1 MAKKAEEESQK
12 MEVHVSPEVKKGVY
26 CNLAGFHHTAN
37 EFILDFVFAHVDE
50 GELVS
55 RVITSPAH
63 AKAILIALEDNVRK
77 YEGKYGEIEE
87 AEISV
92 EIPDLMH

>member
-1 MAKKAEEESQK
+1 MAKKDKEESQL
-12 MEVHVSPEVKKGVY
+12 EVHVSEETKKGVY

-37 EFILDFVFAHVDE
+37 EFILDFVFAHIDE

-55 RVITSPAH
+55 RVITSPSH
-63 AKAILIALEDNVRK
+63 AKAILIALEDNLRK
-77 YEGKYGEIEE
+77 YERKYGEIEE

-92 EIPDLMH
+92 EIPDLIH